1 MNTATTSLQSMNQ
14 TEAVMEIPAIPHL
27 PIDEVAGT
35 TADVYEF
42 LHFRM

>member
-14 TEAVMEIPAIPHL
+14 TETVMEIPSIPHL

-35 TADVYEF
+35 MADVYEF
-42 LHFRM
+42 LHYLM